1 MRRAPLVH
9 EDLQPWIPTYESP
22 RTAAVIEMDMGQQY
36 VCHIPETNSDSIQA
50 ELERVE
56 TRCGT
61 GIDKGDTAGTADDGG
76 RDDVWTTAELDVNPG
91 NAGREDGHA
100 RARHYTDRRS
110 WSTRSSPLWRAS

>member
-36 VCHIPETNSDSIQA
+36 VCHIRETDSESIQA

-61 GIDKGDTAGTADDGG
+61 RIDKRDTARAADDGG
-76 RDDVWTTAELDVNPG
+76 RDDVRATAEVEVNPG
-91 NAGREDGHA
+91 DAGREDGHA